1 MWNFGSF
8 VSLLKSP
15 SSTLVT
21 AVRFYERRRF
31 IRRFGYRPHYHNQGI
46 LPRIRGEELPLHS
59 IPNEKKSDP
68 WRANAVLFGEN
79 DYIDILGDDRIHPT
93 QTMASIPAWLRK
105 FRGNEMQMLIR
116 KRQAKAHWR
125 WSRPQKWT
133 HLNKRIDFLYKRLN
147 YKTEPRKPEYPSG
160 W

>member
-1 MWNFGSF
+1 M
-8 VSLLKSP
+8 
-15 SSTLVT
+15 
-21 AVRFYERRRF
+21 
-31 IRRFGYRPHYHNQGI
+31 
-46 LPRIRGEELPLHS
+46 
-59 IPNEKKSDP
+59 
-68 WRANAVLFGEN
+68 LFGEN